1 MICRP
6 DLKHSDHRTLNFKFA
21 IGYKFAQRINKPNQC
36 LFAMKGRCFFNGYT
50 IMTLVFTTLMTKH
63 RIKITWCK
71 NKNTLSTAALIRSR
85 KFLLQGKIFNCFL
98 LSWWILFVIDFR
110 MVGLSAIILVA
121 EEIWNLAPKITSWFQ
136 NLGAKMDAWIQNYG
150 AKNNSWSRS
159 DEEDLN
165 QLVCFTFFLFR
176 RSVRPQDLARV
187 HDALG
192 VEGLLDGPHHV
203 DGHGSVHLFEKD
215 NLAWKLQITL
225 LPRFLSRKAEN
236 CDTSE

>member
-6 DLKHSDHRTLNFKFA
+6 VLKHSDVRTLNFKFA
-21 IGYKFAQRINKPNQC
+21 NCYKFAHRINKPNQC

-50 IMTLVFTTLMTKH
+50 IMTLVFTTLMTKD

-98 LSWWILFVIDFR
+98 LSWWILLVMDFR
-110 MVGLSAIILVA
+110 LVWKLAWSAIILVA
-121 EEIWNLAPKITSWFQ
+121 AEIWILAPKITSWFQ

-159 DEEDLN
+159 DDEDLN
-165 QLVCFTFFLFR
+165 QLVCFTFFSAGGGDQCGLKTLPGFMMPLGSKACLMAHIMSTDTGPYISSR
-176 RSVRPQDLARV
+176 R
-187 HDALG
+187 
-192 VEGLLDGPHHV
+192 
-203 DGHGSVHLFEKD
+203 
-215 NLAWKLQITL
+215 II
-225 LPRFLSRKAEN
+225 LPEN
-236 CDTSE
+236 YK